1 MPKTSDNAID
11 ILNNY
16 LEKLIEKEGTDLHI
30 KSNSVIRARL
40 KGSIIPLSVDQIS
53 NEQVEQIV
61 EHLLGKNIDEFH
73 RQYSY
78 DSIYLLDEKHR
89 FRVNLYYELKGVA
102 IVFRLIPFEIRS
114 YEELNLPNALSRISK
129 LMRGLVLVTG
139 TTGCGKSTTLA
150 TIIEDIN
157 KNSQRHIITIEDPI
171 EYVYDDNK
179 CVIEQRGIGQ
189 HAVDFGSALRSAMR
203 EDPDIIVV
211 GELRDLETARIVLQ
225 AVNTGHLVFATLHTL
240 DAKETID
247 RLLAIFPKEEHAR
260 IRIDLASNLEAVV
273 SQRMMRDVNDELI
286 PAVEMMFKSPRTQD
300 LIIDGREIE
309 LLDAMQQDQN
319 SYGSMPFDTS
329 LFYLALNGK
338 ISEETAYMYASH
350 PSNLRLMFTTSAE
363 YQQKI
368 GKNASEEEVTIKY

>member
-1 MPKTSDNAID
+1 MPKTSDNAIEV
-11 ILNNY
+11 LNNH

-40 KGSIIPLSVDQIS
+40 KGSIIPLSINPIS
-53 NEQVEQIV
+53 GEQVEQIA
-61 EHLLGKNIDEFH
+61 EHILGKNVDEFH
-73 RQYSY
+73 RQYSF

-102 IVFRLIPFEIRS
+102 IVFRLIF
-114 YEELNLPNALSRISK
+114 EELNLPNGLSKISK

-157 KNSQRHIITIEDPI
+157 KTSQRHIITIEDPI

-273 SQRMMRDVNDELI
+273 SQRMMRDVNDNLI

-329 LFYLALNGK
+329 LFYLTLNGK

-350 PSNLRLMFTTSAE
+350 PSNLRLMFTTSVE

-368 GKNASEEEVTIKY
+368 GKNTPEEEVTIKY

>member
-1 MPKTSDNAID
+1 MPKTSDNAIEV
-11 ILNNY
+11 LNNH

-30 KSNSVIRARL
+30 KSNSIIRARL
-40 KGSIIPLSVDQIS
+40 KGSIIPLSIDSIS
-53 NEQVEQIV
+53 GEQVEQIA
-61 EHLLGKNIDEFH
+61 EHILGKNVDEFH

-114 YEELNLPNALSRISK
+114 FEELNLPNGLSKISK

-157 KNSQRHIITIEDPI
+157 KTSQRHIITIEDPI

-273 SQRMMRDVNDELI
+273 SQRMMRDVNDNLI

-329 LFYLALNGK
+329 LFYLTLNGK

-350 PSNLRLMFTTSAE
+350 PSNLRLMFTTSVE

-368 GKNASEEEVTIKY
+368 GKNSSEEEVTIKY

>member
-1 MPKTSDNAID
+1 MPTTSDNAIEV
-11 ILNNY
+11 LNNH
-16 LEKLIEKEGTDLHI
+16 LEKLIKEEGTDLHI

-40 KGSIIPLSVDQIS
+40 KGSIIPLSSDPIS
-53 NEQVEQIV
+53 GEQVERIA
-61 EHLLGKNIDEFH
+61 EHIIGKNIDEFH

-114 YEELNLPNALSRISK
+114 FEELNLPDALSKISK

-157 KNSQRHIITIEDPI
+157 KTSQRHIITIEDPI
-171 EYVYDDNK
+171 EYVYDDNR

-273 SQRMMRDVNDELI
+273 SQRMMRDVNDNLI
-286 PAVEMMFKSPRTQD
+286 PAVEMMFKSPRTQG
-300 LIIDGREIE
+300 LIIEGREIE

-329 LFYLALNGK
+329 LFYLTLNGK

-350 PSNLRLMFTTSAE
+350 PSNLRLMFTTSVE
-363 YQQKI
+363 YQQKV
-368 GKNASEEEVTIKY
+368 GKNSSEEEVTIKY